1 MRTSDVRSIAPILV
15 TWLAA
20 GAAAASPRF
29 PDTITLH
36 LQLHYVPQCS
46 LCHVAGNTGV
56 GTARTPFAFSARDR
70 GMVGGDTS
78 LVAQAL
84 DAMARDGVDSDG
96 DGVTDIAELLAGTDP
111 NVYGPVPLAF
121 RQDPSYGCSGARADL
136 VALAGLLALLTLRR
150 RSSRTR
156 QPTRVACP
164 DREDAREPHCC
175 S

>member
-1 MRTSDVRSIAPILV
+1 MRISDAHWIEPVVVI
-15 TWLAA
+15 WLAA

-29 PDTITLH
+29 PDAITLH
-36 LQLHYVPQCS
+36 LQLQYVPQCS

-78 LVAQAL
+78 LVVKAL

-111 NVYGPVPLAF
+111 NVYGPVRLEF

-136 VALAGLLALLTLRR
+136 VALAGLLALITLRR
-150 RSSRTR
+150 RSSSTR
-156 QPTRVACP
+156 QPTRVAWP
-164 DREDAREPHCC
+164 ELR
-175 S
+175 